1 MAYDLSQLE
10 QVRDSLSKQFNKP
23 VSPMEAIQYLA
34 DQTGMLPSQV
44 MREFGIEE
52 SDSVLGSVWESTK
65 AGLAQI
71 PESLAKAVDYGAAV
85 LTPPPPS
92 SASQSLTS
100 GHEVYDAVTSAERGL
115 FGLTG
120 KEYAEYTQ
128 LAVDPET
135 RRAFHEIDSAKS
147 PLETAAGYLTNP
159 RAAFVRAP
167 GAIIP
172 SLPSSIA
179 AGLLGGMVA
188 GPGGAAFTAAAVPSA
203 AETFHEAVQDNAQHG
218 VDGYT
223 SRQLGTATL
232 SGTGV
237 GAISLATGYVS
248 RALGG
253 ETVDTILAK
262 VLTGRSPFAAAAE
275 KTQRSGL
282 LALAR
287 GGLTS
292 GAAEAADEF
301 FESGLESVSGDI
313 AKGQPVDWTRAG
325 IEGVHGA
332 AAAFAYGGGAH
343 IGKVAYDKVFAEPA
357 LSDLDI
363 PPEAGGSGASSSGGP
378 GASSSS
384 DAHAAFGNYLAAP
397 QFDNP
402 FAASVETVD
411 DAIANAKKIAGLD
424 EGFDDLPDDYGSGSG
439 GSSSPSGSTKTAAQQ
454 YMERAEKGLQELGL
468 ETDTMTP
475 FEIQDAYE
483 RVTQTGDYAPR
494 TGLLWSAAESVP
506 FDPAVPLD
514 VQMASA
520 ATETF
525 RRGDERLEAN
535 EKARTLYKVQARN
548 EAAAQRNAQAY
559 DALAR
564 AGKAVDEKQDNEF
577 YGMLRDGG
585 YAGGLF
591 PFYTAQP
598 LPFTQRTAPA
608 DFPTKLDDFLNPS
621 RVGVTPP
628 RLAISI
634 NPSEYFDPDGAF
646 VASEAAPYGPY
657 VSDAA
662 WQAKQAEDA
671 EAKEAGAKASFRV
684 RQQAE
689 AQDQAANEQPRH
701 DEASDEFYDP
711 FYAEAAGHGWDKA
724 PEPTTTAPAPFPATP
739 DNNWLYTGL
748 FGYRLSGSTQAAGAA
763 TPGSN
768 ARTTKASQTGAKSGT
783 AQAPDGKTEAAQ
795 TPEGKAEAQPGTAQ
809 APDGK
814 TEAAQT
820 PEGKAEA
827 QTDAKPDNTQE
838 QAESKTEGV
847 STSEVQPETTQTPKA
862 NNTQEQA
869 APAGSTEVFDPN
881 TINGKKKR
889 ASLESALRSIAALM
903 VKNTEAASKNLK
915 NASGVLVT
923 LTASLNEVLDGNR
936 VFESINDLDKYIA
949 DKLKDD
955 THHTPFN
962 PNLSIKDQPSPVQYA
977 LLRSMVV
984 FVTKDETGGE
994 FTPDVIKN
1002 ELRNTY
1008 EKLFGESAAETVFD
1022 KAENK
1027 LTQFYTKRLR
1037 TSWINRKDDFLQL
1050 LRNAGLVNLDAPSA
1064 KADEAET
1071 DEETIQQGFDEGQ
1084 DTVSSLIYAADALR
1098 TSGDEDT
1105 KKVETQFAEQN
1116 HYAEVYARIDNAI
1129 SLALFA
1135 ATPEEAQEDINA
1147 ILDETTKVRHS
1158 DTKAHI
1164 VKTAL
1169 LLEKLIA
1176 EVSQEERTEVANKL
1190 AKNASKQPPS
1200 AKRPNAGIKKINELA
1215 EKHGIAVTEDEVTA
1229 KVNALGR
1236 AHNTLF
1242 SDVADVLEEDDAS
1255 NNSATIKTAL
1265 DRLRN
1270 IVTGLGA
1277 AGALKSDFVE
1287 KYTKTL
1293 TDVIKNADLET
1304 AQETLIT
1311 AREVL
1316 LKNLGIAFAFNDE
1329 GTIVF
1334 KTESIKRLAELT
1346 ANAILNGLG
1355 AEQGLVFREQMTLPN
1370 AQRQARTIIDK
1381 NVAPSEREA
1390 TLKLFNEY
1398 AKGTALFSVT
1408 QASVTDPTTPVALR
1422 DALAAAFG
1430 VRRLPFVQI
1439 FRSVAALSQALGMPV
1454 APNTAAM
1461 VYQGVVYFVT
1471 DNIPRGQETS
1481 VIAHDLGAHAAVEA
1495 YADAQRVADYIAD
1508 LLVLMHQGDATALQ
1522 AAERAKASLDAAGLR
1537 PESPDYAHYFGR
1549 ELLGYYVELTYDK
1562 ATKPTLFQRIVG
1574 WVNRLLRKAG
1584 LRIAPAFV
1592 AAHVKALVDG
1602 ALHRMA
1608 SDTRLGVDPMLD
1620 AHRPSVALFSLANP
1634 AVAPRETTVLGNA
1647 LPLTEGTS
1655 RGVVRGLW
1663 ESTKTVL
1670 DHFSALDVYSETL
1683 DNLYERV
1690 TGWITAAARAEGV
1703 RDLQDRL
1710 KSKAYQVLPSFEKFY
1725 RNLKAREARAG
1736 MLRLFDDKLRLAFSA
1751 LPPQFFETA
1760 MQLLSDARYY
1770 DTWVFDPSDWHM
1782 AILSEQRIQEY
1793 VKRRLDKG
1801 KDADVVNERAEQLR
1815 NRLKA
1820 IQESIQ
1826 EQIKEGN
1833 RLAAQRVP
1841 VPSSYVAWRYHNLMN
1856 GKSADGKPL
1865 SAADARHARQAASA
1879 IQLYY
1884 RTLHAI
1890 VKEERQAIKQRIAPF
1905 ENAANTAQKIITELE
1920 KRVTDANDPL
1930 TRESSVSDIPRG
1942 LIDFARTLVGLPSHT
1957 FDSVGDFIDALE
1969 NLRKRNMNTVK
1980 QFLSIQNRALDN
1992 ISPYAPQIRTGDHFM
2007 IVKSDLYRAL
2017 ELAAHARSV
2026 VTDALTRG
2034 GVAAVDAVVDEI
2046 NDYAKRSL
2054 ALLKRVVGDPQ
2065 KMGDYTER
2073 VLEIYEEMRDLA
2085 ATNDLALFFR
2095 DPESKY
2101 HALRLLLN
2109 DLKSDANHYGVFSF
2123 ILSAERRNAHARL
2136 LAYLEE
2142 VGNPTGLTP
2151 ELVNHK
2157 EALNG
2162 ARITNDLLSSLLAT
2176 IRTSGVNPEVQ
2187 AMLEQAI
2194 HRLYLQTYAA
2204 KITVQARQMYRHVYG
2219 FDPST
2224 LMHVTSE
2231 YINET
2236 ARFVASMEHND
2247 KIEEA
2252 LKAMHAEADR
2262 PNGILDDRDRRFA
2275 SQVVSTVTARWNQLR
2290 TVERSS
2296 GVTEALL
2303 SAVSTHVLTT
2313 NPSFFLINSMQ
2324 GAAIALPLISE
2335 LRWFAGKKASN
2346 PIGKARAGILLAEA
2360 TKLTSKAVA
2369 AGFRAFDKLID
2380 DFDAKR
2386 QEMTLEAFDV
2396 LLPQKRIKEAIKL
2409 AYASKGEAY
2418 VSLMTS
2424 IIDDLAANNLL
2435 DMGLNVE
2442 MGDVTAVTAQ
2452 VQRMFGENVASTSL
2466 KKVAGVISKVPAL
2479 GRSLTQGIEAT
2490 NRAAAALAIAQGLLE
2505 VGHLDPATM
2514 TDAEKAK
2521 LVEHA
2526 RTIVSDAFGNYARYA
2541 RPTLF
2546 ASRRLLPRLATQFRY
2561 FSLVMTRTL
2570 IKLVRNGYFNA
2581 DLTPEERNMYRK
2593 QAINL
2598 LGHTALLFGVRG
2610 LPLIGPIFAMLM
2622 AMGIACDEDSGDCER
2637 MRTMDTSA
2645 AIDTKL
2651 RQTLGDGMLADQ
2663 LSGGLFY
2670 ALLNADISAR
2680 AGLSN
2685 VMSIMPFDDDYLIDA
2700 FKNPEKAQEAAI
2712 KLFGGAGMNTFVN
2725 IIRGAQLMSSSD
2737 YGSYNWL
2744 RGLAYASPLGVR
2756 NVLYALAWSQ
2766 GGIKT
2771 RSLDTV
2777 LPAKALD
2784 EWDYTLKVFGFQP
2797 RIVSEAYWRHGNELE
2812 LKRAMADTRSQIM
2825 RKYYEAY
2832 VNKDIKRMR
2841 QARAEWKA
2849 YVNKALKL
2857 KMPVKNPK
2865 TALDNYVKNKR
2876 RKNKD
2881 LE

>member
-1 MAYDLSQLE
+1 M
-10 QVRDSLSKQFNKP
+10 
-23 VSPMEAIQYLA
+23 
-34 DQTGMLPSQV
+34 
-44 MREFGIEE
+44 
-52 SDSVLGSVWESTK
+52 
-65 AGLAQI
+65 
-71 PESLAKAVDYGAAV
+71 
-85 LTPPPPS
+85 
-92 SASQSLTS
+92 
-100 GHEVYDAVTSAERGL
+100 
-115 FGLTG
+115 
-120 KEYAEYTQ
+120 
-128 LAVDPET
+128 
-135 RRAFHEIDSAKS
+135 
-147 PLETAAGYLTNP
+147 
-159 RAAFVRAP
+159 
-167 GAIIP
+167 
-172 SLPSSIA
+172 
-179 AGLLGGMVA
+179 
-188 GPGGAAFTAAAVPSA
+188 
-203 AETFHEAVQDNAQHG
+203 
-218 VDGYT
+218 
-223 SRQLGTATL
+223 
-232 SGTGV
+232 
-237 GAISLATGYVS
+237 
-248 RALGG
+248 
-253 ETVDTILAK
+253 
-262 VLTGRSPFAAAAE
+262 
-275 KTQRSGL
+275 
-282 LALAR
+282 
-287 GGLTS
+287 
-292 GAAEAADEF
+292 
-301 FESGLESVSGDI
+301 
-313 AKGQPVDWTRAG
+313 
-325 IEGVHGA
+325 
-332 AAAFAYGGGAH
+332 
-343 IGKVAYDKVFAEPA
+343 
-357 LSDLDI
+357 
-363 PPEAGGSGASSSGGP
+363 
-378 GASSSS
+378 
-384 DAHAAFGNYLAAP
+384 
-397 QFDNP
+397 
-402 FAASVETVD
+402 
-411 DAIANAKKIAGLD
+411 
-424 EGFDDLPDDYGSGSG
+424 
-439 GSSSPSGSTKTAAQQ
+439 
-454 YMERAEKGLQELGL
+454 
-468 ETDTMTP
+468 
-475 FEIQDAYE
+475 
-483 RVTQTGDYAPR
+483 
-494 TGLLWSAAESVP
+494 
-506 FDPAVPLD
+506 
-514 VQMASA
+514 
-520 ATETF
+520 
-525 RRGDERLEAN
+525 
-535 EKARTLYKVQARN
+535 
-548 EAAAQRNAQAY
+548 
-559 DALAR
+559 
-564 AGKAVDEKQDNEF
+564 
-577 YGMLRDGG
+577 
-585 YAGGLF
+585 
-591 PFYTAQP
+591 
-598 LPFTQRTAPA
+598 
-608 DFPTKLDDFLNPS
+608 
-621 RVGVTPP
+621 
-628 RLAISI
+628 
-634 NPSEYFDPDGAF
+634 
-646 VASEAAPYGPY
+646 
-657 VSDAA
+657 
-662 WQAKQAEDA
+662 
-671 EAKEAGAKASFRV
+671 
-684 RQQAE
+684 
-689 AQDQAANEQPRH
+689 
-701 DEASDEFYDP
+701 
-711 FYAEAAGHGWDKA
+711 
-724 PEPTTTAPAPFPATP
+724 
-739 DNNWLYTGL
+739 
-748 FGYRLSGSTQAAGAA
+748 
-763 TPGSN
+763 
-768 ARTTKASQTGAKSGT
+768 
-783 AQAPDGKTEAAQ
+783 
-795 TPEGKAEAQPGTAQ
+795 
-809 APDGK
+809 
-814 TEAAQT
+814 
-820 PEGKAEA
+820 
-827 QTDAKPDNTQE
+827 
-838 QAESKTEGV
+838 
-847 STSEVQPETTQTPKA
+847 
-862 NNTQEQA
+862 
-869 APAGSTEVFDPN
+869 FDPN
-881 TINGKKKR
+881 DINGVKQD
-889 ASLESALRSIAALM
+889 ASLGSALRSIAALM
-903 VKNTEAASKNLK
+903 IKGTKAASKNLK
-915 NASGVLVT
+915 NASSIRVT
-923 LTASLNEVLDGNR
+923 LTSGLNKVLGGNR
-936 VFESINDLDKYIA
+936 VFESIKDLDKYIA
-949 DKLKDD
+949 DKLKND
-955 THHTPFN
+955 HTPLN
-962 PNLSIKDQPSPVQYA
+962 PNLPITKQPLPIQYA
-977 LLRSMVV
+977 LLRSTGI
-984 FVTKDETGGE
+984 FATKATTGGIAIAD
-994 FTPDVIKN
+994 FTKLDFLETYIKV
-1002 ELRNTY
+1002 
-1008 EKLFGESAAETVFD
+1008 FGTSAARNVFYKIID
-1022 KAENK
+1022 GEPQMAVAEIA
-1027 LTQFYTKRLR
+1027 QFYDKHLKN
-1037 TSWINRKDDFLQL
+1037 SWLTRKFKLIQL
-1050 LRNAGLVNLDAPSA
+1050 LRNANLVNLDASPT
-1064 KADEAET
+1064 KTDEAET
-1071 DEETIQQGFDEGQ
+1071 D
-1084 DTVSSLIYAADALR
+1084 VSQEDAYQFASIVDAL
-1098 TSGDEDT
+1098 GDASDDGAS
-1105 KKVETQFAEQN
+1105 VDLETQSEEDA
-1116 HYAEVYARIDNAI
+1116 HYAEVYARIDNAV
-1129 SLALFA
+1129 STAFVA
-1135 ATPEEAQEDINA
+1135 KTPEEAQEEINA
-1147 ILDETTKVRHS
+1147 ILDEAAKANHI
-1158 DTKAHI
+1158 DTKKRIAT
-1164 VKTAL
+1164 TAL
-1169 LLEKLIA
+1169 LLEKFIA
-1176 EVSQEERTEVANKL
+1176 EVSQKERDNVAIRLYEIAENL
-1190 AKNASKQPPS
+1190 NNNASKQTAVTRRPTIWTNKLKYL
-1200 AKRPNAGIKKINELA
+1200 AK
-1215 EKHGIAVTEDEVTA
+1215 KHGITVTEDEVTA
-1229 KVNALGR
+1229 KVNALGGARSALYGGVAAVLEGADTTNEGADTAAKSNGFDFSGIFSGIRGGMSLGEIRNAFSQINEVTKKLLDAELLDSSSASVVFGACKRSESVTDIGILR
-1236 AHNTLF
+1236 AVLLRLRGILF
-1242 SDVADVLEEDDAS
+1242 DALGIWFDKTVSDDVPILPASRSNPGLIELTVNAIRAGLTAEYGLVFQEQQRDDVLE
-1255 NNSATIKTAL
+1255 
-1265 DRLRN
+1265 R
-1270 IVTGLGA
+1270 V
-1277 AGALKSDFVE
+1277 KSE
-1287 KYTKTL
+1287 L
-1293 TDVIKNADLET
+1293 
-1304 AQETLIT
+1304 
-1311 AREVL
+1311 
-1316 LKNLGIAFAFNDE
+1316 
-1329 GTIVF
+1329 
-1334 KTESIKRLAELT
+1334 ESISDSA
-1346 ANAILNGLG
+1346 
-1355 AEQGLVFREQMTLPN
+1355 
-1370 AQRQARTIIDK
+1370 
-1381 NVAPSEREA
+1381 EREA
-1390 TLKLFNEY
+1390 ALELFNEY
-1398 AKGTALFSVT
+1398 TKGTALFSVT
-1408 QASVTDPTTPVALR
+1408 QAPVTNPTTPVALR

-1574 WVNRLLRKAG
+1574 WVNRLLRRAG

-1592 AAHVKALVDG
+1592 DAHIKALVDG

-1670 DHFSALDVYSETL
+1670 DHFSALDVYLETL

-1710 KSKAYQVLPSFEKFY
+1710 KTKAYQVLPSFEKFY

-1751 LPPQFFETA
+1751 LPPQFFDTA

-1770 DTWVFDPSDWHM
+1770 DTWMFDPSDWHM
-1782 AILSEQRIQEY
+1782 AVLSEQRIQEY
-1793 VKRRLDKG
+1793 VKRQLDKG
-1801 KDADVVNERAEQLR
+1801 KDTDAINERAEQLR

-1826 EQIKEGN
+1826 EQIKDGN
-1833 RLAAQRVP
+1833 RLAAQGMP
-1841 VPSSYVAWRYHNLMN
+1841 VPSSNVAWRYYNLMN

-1884 RTLHAI
+1884 RTLQAI
-1890 VKEERQAIKQRIAPF
+1890 VVEEHQAIKQRIAPF
-1905 ENAANTAQKIITELE
+1905 ENAANTARKIVDELE

-1930 TRESSVSDIPRG
+1930 TRESNVSDIPIG
-1942 LIDFARTLVGLPSHT
+1942 LLDSARTLVGLPSHA

-1980 QFLSIQNRALDN
+1980 QFLNIQNRALDN
-1992 ISPYAPQIRTGDHFM
+1992 VSPYAPQMRTGDHFM

-2034 GVAAVDAVVDEI
+2034 GVAAVDEVVDEI

-2054 ALLKRVVGDPQ
+2054 ALLERVVGDPQ
-2065 KMGDYTER
+2065 KMGDYADR

-2101 HALRLLLN
+2101 HALRMLLN

-2136 LAYLEE
+2136 LAYLKE

-2157 EALNG
+2157 DALNG

-2187 AMLEQAI
+2187 TMLEQAI
-2194 HRLYLQTYAA
+2194 HRLYLQTYAD

-2303 SAVSTHVLTT
+2303 SMISTHVLTT

-2346 PIGKARAGILLAEA
+2346 PIGKARAGSLLAEA

-2452 VQRMFGENVASTSL
+2452 VQRMFGENLASASI

-2490 NRAAAALAIAQGLLE
+2490 NRAAAALTIAQGLLE

-2541 RPTLF
+2541 RPTIF

-2593 QAINL
+2593 QAIHL

-2637 MRTMDTSA
+2637 MRTMGTSA
-2645 AIDTKL
+2645 AIDTKI
-2651 RQTLGDGMLADQ
+2651 RQTLGDGKLAD
-2663 LSGGLFY
+2663 LFSGGLFY
-2670 ALLNADISAR
+2670 ALINADISSR

-2700 FKNPEKAQEAAI
+2700 LKSPEKTQEAAI
-2712 KLFGGAGMNTFVN
+2712 KLFGGAGMNSLVN
-2725 IIRGAQLMSSSD
+2725 IVRGMQLMSSSD
-2737 YGSYNWL
+2737 FGTYNWL

-2797 RIVSEAYWRHGNELE
+2797 RIVNEAYWRHGNELE

-2825 RKYYEAY
+2825 RNYYEAY

-2841 QARAEWKA
+2841 QARAEWNA
-2849 YVNKALKL
+2849 YVHKALKL
-2857 KMPVKNPK
+2857 KIPVKNPK

-2876 RKNKD
+2876 RKNEDK
-2881 LE
+2881 E